1 MSHFVGL
8 CFGSNWEDQLDYYYE
23 GRDVEPYVKYTKQEA
38 IARAKQIQ
46 ENNYEYATKAI
57 NEDSITPERLAQL
70 NKIIDKGMCLSDTEA
85 WESVKEWGYLIDEDE
100 NLLTSYNPD
109 SKWDWYSI
117 GGRWDGFLPL
127 KEVDEDGERLTAS
140 EAYFHE
146 IDWEYMLKEGYP
158 PFCFINEDGE
168 WFEKGEMGWWG
179 VTFDEKPEDTWKTLF
194 ADYLK
199 EVDSDCLVTVVD
211 FHI

>member
-8 CFGSNWEDQLDYYYE
+8 CFGSDWENQLDYYYE
-23 GRDVEPYVKYTKQEA
+23 GRDVEPYVKYTKHEA
-38 IARAKQIQ
+38 IERAKQIQ
-46 ENNYEYATKAI
+46 ERNYEYATKAI
-57 NEDSITPERLAQL
+57 NEDSLTPERLAQL
-70 NKIIDKGMCLSDTEA
+70 NKIIDKGMCLSDKDA

-117 GGRWDGFLPL
+117 GGRWNGFLPL
-127 KEVDEDGERLTAS
+127 KELDEDGERLTAS

-146 IDWEYMLKEGYP
+146 VDWEYMLKEGYP

-179 VTFDEKPEDTWKTLF
+179 VTFDEKPEDTWKTIF

>member
-23 GRDVEPYVKYTKQEA
+23 GRHVEAYVKYTKHEA
-38 IARAKQIQ
+38 IERAKQIQ

-57 NEDSITPERLAQL
+57 NEDSLTPERLAQL

-85 WESVKEWGYLIDEDE
+85 WESIKEWGYLIDEDE
-100 NLLTSYNPD
+100 NLLTSYNPN

-127 KEVDEDGERLTAS
+127 KELDEDGERLTAS